1 MATRLGAN
9 GVISFP
15 NGTQQSKKV
24 PYYQENWILNTGV
37 TSNVSPVIPFYSSTP
52 TKAQKIYLLFNG
64 VGLSGTDTIKCNL
77 GNSSGPFIG
86 VNSYASYV
94 QDYNTN
100 STAGTHGPLNSSW
113 LLTRTG
119 GAGYYFYGVMELT
132 RVDEI
137 SINRWDYRTS
147 FSSVNTFRYVHG
159 NGFAQLGSTQYADRI
174 TLASS
179 GTNTFTS
186 GNIRIIVY

>member
-15 NGTQQSKKV
+15 DGTQQSKKV
-24 PYYQENWILNTGV
+24 PYYQANWILNTDV

-77 GNSSGPFIG
+77 GDSGG
-86 VNSYASYV
+86 VFSGINQYASYV
-94 QDYNTN
+94 QDYNTT
-100 STAGTHGPLNSSW
+100 STAGTVSADHSGW
-113 LLTRTG
+113 RLTRTG
-119 GAGYYFYGVMELT
+119 GSGYYFFGIMELT
-132 RVDEI
+132 RVYTTSTNI
-137 SINRWDYRTS
+137 WDYRTS

-159 NGFAQLGSTQYADRI
+159 NGYAQLGSTQYADRI